1 MQEIPDERSISRRT
15 VLTTAVSAAG
25 AAAFIPLSA
34 LTATAQTTKPVLSES
49 QRHLLEAF
57 VDRLVPR
64 DEYGPS
70 ASDCGV
76 PNYIDRSL
84 GDYLA
89 SEKSALLE
97 GLAATDR
104 LARSMHN
111 ASFTELTPEKK
122 DEVLAAMERGVP
134 ESKTGAPGFPDSRTF
149 FFRVRQL
156 TLEGMFGD
164 PFYGGNQAYAGWD
177 LIRYPGPRLA
187 VGPEQQQIK
196 VAIKPV
202 RASAYG
208 GAHGH

>member
-1 MQEIPDERSISRRT
+1 MQEIPDDRSISRRT
-15 VLTTAVSAAG
+15 VLTSAVG
-25 AAAFIPLSA
+25 AAAFVPLSA
-34 LTATAQTTKPVLSES
+34 LTATAQTVKPVLSTT
-49 QRHLLEAF
+49 QRLLLEAF
-57 VDRLVPR
+57 VDRMVPR

-76 PNYIDRSL
+76 PDYIDRSL

-89 SEKSALLE
+89 SEKSSLLE
-97 GLAATDR
+97 GLAATDA
-104 LARSMHN
+104 LARSIHN
-111 ASFTELTPEKK
+111 TAFVELTPEKK
-122 DEVLAAMERGVP
+122 DEVLTAMERGGVT
-134 ESKTGAPGFPDSRTF
+134 SFPDSRTF

-164 PFYGGNQAYAGWD
+164 PFYGGNHAYAGWD